1 MRVFWLDRSKAVE
14 RLRKVAEELATSHP
28 EIERVILFGSLARGE
43 AVPGS
48 DADLLLIL
56 TQSDLPF
63 DERGAYYHP
72 GDVGIG
78 VDVFA
83 YTCSEVDAMQAT
95 SNTLLRQAL
104 REGMTL
110 VGGEMNQ
117 TADGR
122 RRTAEDSRQV
132 RSKGV
137 SGQRDTS
144 RANDTP

>member
-56 TQSDLPF
+56 RQSDLSF
-63 DERGAYYHP
+63 VERGAYYHP
-72 GDVGIG
+72 GDIGIG

-83 YTCSEVDAMQAT
+83 YTCSEVDAMQAPG
-95 SNTLLRQAL
+95 NALLRQAL

-110 VGGEMNQ
+110 VGGEKTQ
-117 TADGR
+117 TPDDGPQTVDGR
-122 RRTAEDSRQV
+122 TDD
-132 RSKGV
+132 G
-137 SGQRDTS
+137 
-144 RANDTP
+144 P